1 MTLKP
6 KKLKEGSEGERGAKE
21 RNYCVSRSG
30 RRQGDLV
37 TQDKVTQGKVT
48 QDKVTQDKVT
58 QGKVTQ
64 GTVTHP
70 LYIPPLWQLCPRPS
84 HGDGGTGG
92 AGICTMLN

>member
-1 MTLKP
+1 MTVTLKP

-30 RRQGDLV
+30 RRQGD
-37 TQDKVTQGKVT
+37 TVTQG
-48 QDKVTQDKVT
+48 KVTQDKVT

-70 LYIPPLWQLCPRPS
+70 LTSPLYGNSAPGPHMVMVVLVLAYVLC
-84 HGDGGTGG
+84 
-92 AGICTMLN
+92 